1 MILYIEWWYPD
12 LYLIF
17 MSFFVLSLYV
27 QLVDDGEGE
36 GGDSEEEQG
45 ENASPVARMVHT
57 QVDLE

>member
-1 MILYIEWWYPD
+1 
-12 LYLIF
+12 
-17 MSFFVLSLYV
+17 MSFFFVLSLYV

-45 ENASPVARMVHT
+45 ENASPVARTVHI